1 MDKQQQNGKTTTK
14 WISNNKMDKRR
25 LRITLEVLNELKFSF
40 RKLKNL

>member
-14 WISNNKMDKRR
+14 WINNNKMDKRR